1 MMEILSVTMTGPVD
15 SVHAAEPSLVAYP
28 NIDDDLDDFLQI
40 YFLVDAESLLDSL
53 VRDAGIPA
61 DRRLD
66 ILIAQIRGS
75 VRDLQVHPREWIRP
89 DDR

>member
-1 MMEILSVTMTGPVD
+1 MMEILSVTMTSSVD
-15 SVHAAEPSLVAYP
+15 SVHATESSFVVYP
-28 NIDDDLDDFLQI
+28 NIDDDPNDFLQT
-40 YFLVDAESLLDSL
+40 YFIVDAESLLDSL

-61 DRRLD
+61 DRRLY

-75 VRDLQVHPREWIRP
+75 VRDLHVQPREWIRP